1 MGRVTHFEFST
12 PEPEKEIAFFKA
24 LFGWQ
29 IEQWA
34 DWEYWLVTTGKD
46 EPGIDGA
53 IMPQRMPDQPRVVDT
68 IDVDDLDATVAKAI
82 EAGATL
88 ALEKQEVP
96 GVGWTAYIMTPTG
109 IMVGLFQSMPGGQM

>member
-12 PEPEKEIAFFKA
+12 PEPEKEIAFFKT
-24 LFGWQ
+24 LFGWE
-29 IEQWA
+29 IERWG

-46 EPGIDGA
+46 EAGIDGA

-68 IDVDDLDATVAKAI
+68 VEVEDIDASIAKAV

-96 GVGWTAYIMTPTG
+96 NMGWTAYLMSPTG
-109 IMVGLFQSMPGGQM
+109 IMVGLFQSMPRGQM